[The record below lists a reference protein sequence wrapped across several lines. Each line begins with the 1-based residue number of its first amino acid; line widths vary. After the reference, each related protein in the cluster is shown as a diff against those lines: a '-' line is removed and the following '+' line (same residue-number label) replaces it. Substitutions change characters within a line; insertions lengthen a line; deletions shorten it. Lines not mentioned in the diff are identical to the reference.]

1 MTLGEFGY
9 DIWDH
14 GSIKVIELR
23 GPITMGNPKL
33 QAIVKKLLEDGE
45 KMLVLDMD
53 GVTYM
58 DSTGVGELVAACT
71 SARRRGATLKL
82 STLPQRIWHLL
93 DMIQLLRGFESYSTQ
108 EAAVA
113 SFG

>member
-1 MTLGEFGY
+1 MALGEFGY

-14 GSIKVIELR
+14 GSIKVVELR

-33 QAIVKKLLEDGE
+33 QAIVKKLVEDGE
-45 KMLVLDMD
+45 KLLVLDMD

-58 DSTGVGELVAACT
+58 DSTGVGELVAACS
-71 SARRRGATLKL
+71 SARRRGATIKL
-82 STLPQRIWHLL
+82 ATLPQRVWRLL
-93 DMIQLLRGFESYSTQ
+93 EMIQLLKGFETYETQ
-108 EAAVA
+108 DDAVE